1 MKKKSLLYNAAVL
14 IIFALCI
21 LTIASCSK
29 KDKEDPEEEQSD
41 YYIKFKVNGKPVIF
55 TEKDMDLMGGI
66 MGGKPGYIS
75 YDQQVYT
82 FTLVGRSKKGSVYP
96 GIGIGV
102 YYPVAIFGGKQHES
116 KEFEN
121 NNKGGLLFQV
131 ATAEHTFEG
140 GVWSGFHTDEKI
152 KLTTLNDKIMVGFFV
167 FRLLSHPNLQIERI
181 YLLVNL
187 SECSGNPKSNLVEMQ
202 LNC

>member
-102 YYPVAIFGGKQHES
+102 YYPAAISEGKQYDS

-121 NNKGGLLFQV
+121 NNKGALQFQV
-131 ATAEHTFEG
+131 ATADDTFEG
-140 GVWSGFHTDEKI
+140 GVWFGFNTNVKI
-152 KLTTLNDKIMVGFFV
+152 KLTTLNDKYYKGTF
-167 FRLLSHPNLQIERI
+167 
-181 YLLVNL
+181 
-187 SECSGNPKSNLVEMQ
+187 SGYATEKEDGSNPVTVTEGEFYVSRSN
-202 LNC
+202 